1 MPFWLSIFF
10 LLLVSIV
17 IEHQVCSPVD
27 LTGNCGDHYSDHPK
41 STGGANPEWLE
52 IKPIVLKAQPTIFG
66 ILGTLGILGISQTRL
81 TA

>member
-1 MPFWLSIFF
+1 
-10 LLLVSIV
+10 
-17 IEHQVCSPVD
+17 

-41 STGGANPEWLE
+41 NLGGANLEWLE
-52 IKPIVLKAQPTIFG
+52 IIPIVLKAQSTILGILG